1 MKIAIL
7 ICGQLRNIDFT
18 IHSFND
24 YISDEISNE
33 IDVFIATQ
41 DLNCIKPRLGCS
53 RAVNQYILQ
62 KINYDISEKLQNLF
76 GDKLK
81 KSSIRNVHD
90 IYLKNQETNFVLK
103 NTLGWAENFQDL
115 NNCID
120 LVKSYEQENN
130 IKYDLYIKTRPDI
143 IYCNK
148 LKIPLEIPN
157 KSMFFT
163 DLSNTGMWDTVFY
176 MDYESLNIM
185 KGFYDYYM
193 NFNKFNLDKYLQWKC
208 LYNCENQLDLYTNN
222 NGIRKLSIEK
232 IGFPMGWLVS
242 DIKNND
248 PLRRHL
254 YINQR
259 ILDQII
265 KYSNDCTPMIIDVH
279 YG

>member
-24 YISDEISNE
+24 YISDEINE

-53 RAVNQYILQ
+53 GAVNQYILQ
-62 KINYDISEKLQNLF
+62 KISYDISKKLQNLF

-163 DLSNTGMWDTVFY
+163 DLSNTGMCDTVFY
-176 MDYESLNIM
+176 MDHESLNIM

-193 NFNKFNLDKYLQWKC
+193 NFNKFNLNKYLQWKC

-232 IGFPMGWLVS
+232 IGFPMGWLIS

-248 PLRRHL
+248 PLKRHL

-259 ILDQII
+259 IIDQII